1 MPVTPDCSAIRP
13 ITSPA
18 LDRLVRQAP
27 QGIEASETGVTHQAA
42 REEVGPQ
49 SRGQWPLSS
58 FASFPF
64 SPKIGGAFPLMKLVA
79 SLAFLII
86 SVSVFAVEPVA
97 IGSRREL
104 FVDRLLVGELKNA
117 TLKLH
122 EPILAEPLAKDAR
135 PNGHYATVL
144 KAEN

>member
-1 MPVTPDCSAIRP
+1 
-13 ITSPA
+13 
-18 LDRLVRQAP
+18 
-27 QGIEASETGVTHQAA
+27 
-42 REEVGPQ
+42 
-49 SRGQWPLSS
+49 
-58 FASFPF
+58 
-64 SPKIGGAFPLMKLVA
+64 MKLVA